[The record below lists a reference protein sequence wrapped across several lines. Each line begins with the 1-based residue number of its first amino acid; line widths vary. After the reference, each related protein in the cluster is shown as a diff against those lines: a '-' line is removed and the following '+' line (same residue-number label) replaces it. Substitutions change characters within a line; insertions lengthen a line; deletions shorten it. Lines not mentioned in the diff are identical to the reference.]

1 MPYDACKACIAPS
14 LLPLQRG
21 AAVAAAAFS
30 VVLSACSNI
39 PRPTE
44 QVDAAR
50 AAVAQAQ
57 PAAGLD
63 GAAELQTARGKLA
76 GAEHAMQLG
85 HYIDARILAEQA
97 EVDARYASA
106 LGENAR
112 QERAAAEVEQ
122 NVRVLRQ
129 ELDRRLK

>member
-1 MPYDACKACIAPS
+1 MPCDACKACNAPCV
-14 LLPLQRG
+14 LPLQRA
-21 AAVAAAAFS
+21 AAVAAATFC
-30 VVLSACSNI
+30 VVLSACSGM

-57 PAAGLD
+57 SAAGLD
-63 GAAELQTARGKLA
+63 GAAELQTARAKLA

-85 HYIDARILAEQA
+85 HYVDARILAEQA

-106 LGENAR
+106 LGENA
-112 QERAAAEVEQ
+112 
-122 NVRVLRQ
+122 
-129 ELDRRLK
+129 K

>member
-1 MPYDACKACIAPS
+1 MPCDICKACIAPCV
-14 LLPLQRG
+14 LPLRRG
-21 AAVAAAAFS
+21 AAVAAAALS
-30 VVLSACSNI
+30 AVLSACSTI
-39 PRPTE
+39 PRPDE

-50 AAVAQAQ
+50 SAVAQAR

-63 GAAELQTARGKLA
+63 GAAELQTARTKLA

-97 EVDARYASA
+97 ELDARYASA

-112 QERAAAEVEQ
+112 QERAAA
-122 NVRVLRQ
+122 
-129 ELDRRLK
+129 RLK